1 VAAFAGFSSERDT
14 GVAEGPNS
22 EGWKTDT
29 DKVGDHRTTDPS
41 DAGRRGTG
49 LVTSGDLQ
57 LFEGILLGWEEKGER
72 RTMSGGLG

>member
-1 VAAFAGFSSERDT
+1 VAAIVRFSSKRGT
-14 GVAEGPNS
+14 SVAEGSNS
-22 EGWKTDT
+22 EGWKTDI
-29 DKVGDHRTTDPS
+29 DKVGDHCTTDPS

-57 LFEGILLGWEEKGER
+57 LFEGLLLGWEEKGER